1 MPDWRPD
8 IASRLGSLRLDPARE
23 AEIIDELSQH
33 LDQRYDELLSEGA
46 TDKEAFRTAVS
57 ELLDAETLATEMR
70 PLRQARV
77 RPRELRDP
85 RLARVTAYVIQD
97 GTFALR
103 QLVRSPLVAAVA
115 IVTLAIGIG
124 LNTTVFTLV
133 NAVLLRPLP
142 YPHSERLVWIAPYD
156 ELHKRQTFASR
167 GDYLVWKQ
175 QTQAFDKMAAYGT
188 RDLSLVA
195 GGEPSQERIAFIGGD
210 YWEITGAQPSLGRL
224 PAEDDQQGVVLSYGL
239 FQRRFGGLPT
249 IIGQAVEIGGAAFT
263 IVGVLPATFRVTFPQ
278 QTAPGDELRDLDAFI
293 SLPHGHQLP
302 ATEIRSPN
310 RPAPYWVRVV
320 ARLAPGISV
329 SRALLDMQTLH
340 AQLQRDYPRPP
351 ALQRTIHVVSLHDR
365 LTEGARFSLVVLQ
378 GAVGFVLLIAV
389 ANVANLLLAQAS
401 LRTRETAVRSALG
414 AGRGRLMLQ
423 FLVESVVL
431 ALIAGTAAVVV
442 AYTALPLF
450 VSLAPFSL
458 TGIVDITV
466 DARVLVFT
474 FCVSI
479 VTAVLFAWAPVF
491 ETSRVSLLSTL
502 GGTTPTATAG
512 SVRTQGL
519 LISFEV
525 ALAVLLLT
533 GAGLMIKSLW
543 HLQMYPEGFSPR
555 GTYTMRVPL
564 SGPRYEDLGQ
574 KHAYVNELLRRLE
587 HAPGVEAA
595 GIASVTYNIPVEVS
609 GVGRGAADSPPVVAV
624 RMVSPAYLRAMGVSL
639 VRGRWPTA
647 ADAHESVVVNETF
660 ARSVIPDGDPIGR
673 AIGGSFLSGTIV
685 GIAHDFASTHLD
697 GEARAELY
705 YPWNRSPATQS
716 VVVAVRASEP
726 AVPAVR
732 RLVETIDRTQ
742 PVYRFQTLE
751 QSLSE
756 SIAPRRFNMLV
767 LELYAGAA
775 AIMALV
781 GTFGV
786 VARSVSRR
794 TRETAVRIA
803 VGARPAAVVSMIVR
817 QAMTYVLFGI
827 GVGIAGTFG
836 AGRLMRGM
844 LYGVDP
850 HDLPTILVI
859 TVGLAVA
866 ALVACCLPAARAAR
880 VDPVIALRHE

>member
-46 TDKEAFRTAVS
+46 TADEAFRTAVS
-57 ELLDAETLATEMR
+57 ELRDAETLTTAMR

-77 RPRELRDP
+77 RPREPRDP
-85 RLARVTAYVIQD
+85 RLARLTAYLIQD
-97 GTFALR
+97 GRFALR
-103 QLVRSPLVAAVA
+103 QLARSPLVAAVA
-115 IVTLAIGIG
+115 ILTLAIGIG
-124 LNTTVFTLV
+124 LNTAVFTLV

-142 YPHSERLVWIAPYD
+142 YPHPERLVWIAPYD
-156 ELHKRQTFASR
+156 ELHKQQTWASR

-175 QTQAFDKMAAYGT
+175 QTHVFEKMAAYGT
-188 RDLSLVA
+188 RDLNLIV
-195 GGEPSQERIAFIGGD
+195 GGEPSQERIASIGGD
-210 YWEITGAQPSLGRL
+210 YWEITGAQPMLGRL
-224 PAEDDQQGVVLSYGL
+224 PAEDDEQGVVLSYGL
-239 FQRRFGGLPT
+239 FQRRFGGSPA
-249 IIGQAVEIGGAAFT
+249 IVGQGVEIGGAAFT
-263 IVGVLPATFRVTFPQ
+263 VVGVLPATFRVTFPQ
-278 QTAPGDELRDLDAFI
+278 QTTPGDELRDLDAFI
-293 SLPHGHQLP
+293 SLPHGQQRP
-302 ATEIRSPN
+302 GSEIKSPN

-329 SRALLDMQTLH
+329 SRALLEMQTLH
-340 AQLQRDYPRPP
+340 AQLKRDYPRPP
-351 ALQRTIHVVSLHDR
+351 ALQTSIHVVSLHDR

-378 GAVGFVLLIAV
+378 GAVGLVLLIAV

-401 LRTRETAVRSALG
+401 LRTRETAVRAALG

-423 FLVESVVL
+423 FLVESIVL
-431 ALIAGTAAVVV
+431 ALIAGAVAVVV
-442 AYTALPLF
+442 AYTAVPLL

-458 TGIVDITV
+458 TGIADITV
-466 DARVLVFT
+466 DGRVLAFT

-502 GGTTPTATAG
+502 GGTTPAATAG

-543 HLQMYPEGFSPR
+543 NLQLYPEGFSPR

-564 SGPRYEDLGQ
+564 SGPRYDDLGR
-574 KHAYVNELLRRLE
+574 KHAYVNELLQRLE
-587 HAPGVEAA
+587 NAPDVEAA

-609 GVGRGAADSPPVVAV
+609 GAGRGTADSPPVVAV

-660 ARSVIPDGDPIGR
+660 ARRVIPDGDPIGK

-685 GIAHDFASTHLD
+685 GIAHDFASTLD

-716 VVVAVRASEP
+716 VVVAVRTSEP

-742 PVYRFQTLE
+742 PVYRFHTLE

-803 VGARPAAVVSMIVR
+803 VGARPATVVSMIVR
-817 QAMTYVLFGI
+817 EAMTYVLLGI
-827 GVGIAGTFG
+827 GVGVAGTFG

-844 LYGVDP
+844 LYGVEP
-850 HDLPTILVI
+850 HDPPTILVI
-859 TVGLAVA
+859 AAGLAVA
-866 ALVACCLPAARAAR
+866 ALLACYLPAAKAAN
-880 VDPVIALRHE
+880 VDPVIALRQE

>member
-1 MPDWRPD
+1 
-8 IASRLGSLRLDPARE
+8 LRLDPARE

-46 TDKEAFRTAVS
+46 TADDAFRTAVS
-57 ELLDAETLATEMR
+57 ELRDAETLATAMR

-77 RPRELRDP
+77 RPREPRDS
-85 RLARVTAYVIQD
+85 RLARLTAYLIQD
-97 GTFALR
+97 GRFALR
-103 QLVRSPLVAAVA
+103 QLARSPLVAAVA
-115 IVTLAIGIG
+115 ILTLAIGIG
-124 LNTTVFTLV
+124 LNTAVFTLV

-142 YPHSERLVWIAPYD
+142 YPHPERLVWIAPYD
-156 ELHKRQTFASR
+156 ELHKQQTFASR
-167 GDYLVWKQ
+167 GDYLVWRQ
-175 QTQAFDKMAAYGT
+175 QTRVFEKMAAYGT
-188 RDLSLVA
+188 RDLNLIA
-195 GGEPSQERIAFIGGD
+195 GGEPSQERIASIGGD
-210 YWEITGAQPSLGRL
+210 FWEITGAQPILGRL
-224 PAEDDQQGVVLSYGL
+224 PAEDDEQGVVLSYGL
-239 FQRRFGGLPT
+239 FQRRFGGLPA
-249 IIGQAVEIGGAAFT
+249 IVGQGVEIGGSAFT
-263 IVGVLPATFRVTFPQ
+263 VVGVLPATFRVTFPQ

-293 SLPHGHQLP
+293 TLPHGQQRP
-302 ATEIRSPN
+302 GTEIKSPN

-320 ARLAPGISV
+320 AKLAPEIPV
-329 SRALLDMQTLH
+329 SRALLEMQSVH
-340 AQLQRDYPRPP
+340 AQLERDYPRPP
-351 ALQRTIHVVSLHDR
+351 ALQRSIHVVLLHDK

-401 LRTRETAVRSALG
+401 LRTRETAVRAALG
-414 AGRGRLMLQ
+414 AGHGRLMLQ

-431 ALIAGTAAVVV
+431 ALVAGAAAVVV
-442 AYTALPLF
+442 AYTAVPLL

-458 TGIVDITV
+458 TGIADITV

-474 FCVSI
+474 FCISI
-479 VTAVLFAWAPVF
+479 ATAVLFAWAPVF

-502 GGTTPTATAG
+502 GGTTPAATAG

-519 LISFEV
+519 LISVEV

-543 HLQMYPEGFSPR
+543 QLQMYPEGFSPR

-574 KHAYVNELLRRLE
+574 KHAYVNELLQRLE
-587 HAPGVEAA
+587 NAPDVEAA

-609 GVGRGAADSPPVVAV
+609 GVGRGKADSPPVVAV

-660 ARSVIPDGDPIGR
+660 ARNVIPDGDPIGR

-685 GIAHDFASTHLD
+685 GIAHDFASTRLD

-716 VVVAVRASEP
+716 VVVAVRTSEP
-726 AVPAVR
+726 AIPAVR
-732 RLVETIDRTQ
+732 RLVETIDLTQ
-742 PVYRFQTLE
+742 PVYRVQTLE

-756 SIAPRRFNMLV
+756 SIAPRRFNILV

-794 TRETAVRIA
+794 TRESAVRIA
-803 VGARPAAVVSMIVR
+803 VGARPATVVSMIVR
-817 QAMTYVLFGI
+817 EAMTYVLL
-827 GVGIAGTFG
+827 GVGVGVAGTFG

-850 HDLPTILVI
+850 HDPPTILVI
-859 TVGLAVA
+859 AVGLAAA
-866 ALVACCLPAARAAR
+866 ALVACYLPAAKAAR
-880 VDPVIALRHE
+880 VDPVIALRQE

>member
-1 MPDWRPD
+1 
-8 IASRLGSLRLDPARE
+8 
-23 AEIIDELSQH
+23 
-33 LDQRYDELLSEGA
+33 
-46 TDKEAFRTAVS
+46 
-57 ELLDAETLATEMR
+57 
-70 PLRQARV
+70 
-77 RPRELRDP
+77 
-85 RLARVTAYVIQD
+85 
-97 GTFALR
+97 
-103 QLVRSPLVAAVA
+103 
-115 IVTLAIGIG
+115 
-124 LNTTVFTLV
+124 
-133 NAVLLRPLP
+133 
-142 YPHSERLVWIAPYD
+142 
-156 ELHKRQTFASR
+156 
-167 GDYLVWKQ
+167 
-175 QTQAFDKMAAYGT
+175 
-188 RDLSLVA
+188 
-195 GGEPSQERIAFIGGD
+195 
-210 YWEITGAQPSLGRL
+210 
-224 PAEDDQQGVVLSYGL
+224 
-239 FQRRFGGLPT
+239 
-249 IIGQAVEIGGAAFT
+249 
-263 IVGVLPATFRVTFPQ
+263 
-278 QTAPGDELRDLDAFI
+278 
-293 SLPHGHQLP
+293 
-302 ATEIRSPN
+302 
-310 RPAPYWVRVV
+310 
-320 ARLAPGISV
+320 
-329 SRALLDMQTLH
+329 MQTLH
-340 AQLQRDYPRPP
+340 AQLKRDYPRPP
-351 ALQRTIHVVSLHDR
+351 ALQTSIHVVSLHDR

-401 LRTRETAVRSALG
+401 LRTRETAVRAALG

-442 AYTALPLF
+442 AYTAVPLL

-458 TGIVDITV
+458 TGIADITV
-466 DARVLVFT
+466 DARVLAFT
-474 FCVSI
+474 FCISI

-502 GGTTPTATAG
+502 GGTTPAATAG

-525 ALAVLLLT
+525 ALAVVLLT

-574 KHAYVNELLRRLE
+574 KHAYVNELLQRLE
-587 HAPGVEAA
+587 NAPEVEDA

-609 GVGRGAADSPPVVAV
+609 GRRGNADSPPVVAV

-685 GIAHDFASTHLD
+685 GIAHDFASTLD

-716 VVVAVRASEP
+716 VVVAVRMSESD
-726 AVPAVR
+726 VPVVR
-732 RLVETIDRTQ
+732 RLVESIDRTQ

-775 AIMALV
+775 AILALV

-803 VGARPAAVVSMIVR
+803 VGARPATVVSMIVR
-817 QAMTYVLFGI
+817 EAMTYVLFGI
-827 GVGIAGTFG
+827 GVGVAGTFG
-836 AGRLMRGM
+836 AGRLMSGM
-844 LYGVDP
+844 LYGVEP
-850 HDLPTILVI
+850 HDPPTILVI
-859 TVGLAVA
+859 AAGLAVA
-866 ALVACCLPAARAAR
+866 ALVACYLPAAKAAG
-880 VDPVIALRHE
+880 VDPVIALRQE